1 MKNTTP
7 GAISSALK
15 KLTTIG
21 DQGSI
26 KRKHRQL
33 ALGRIRWWFVLKGDE
48 QVLTQLEDEWER
60 VCFQLSWKLE
70 PSFKPKVLKVDIHTD
85 ITVDLAEPVLGP
97 FVSKPVVSTCIS
109 HSIVSAATAVQTPV
123 NSPTTSHNS

>member
-1 MKNTTP
+1 M
-7 GAISSALK
+7 IH
-15 KLTTIG
+15 TTIG

-70 PSFKPKVLKVDIHTD
+70 PSFKPKVLKVDTHTD
-85 ITVDLAEPVLGP
+85 ITVDPAEPVPNSSTYSTASGSD
-97 FVSKPVVSTCIS
+97 VSDN
-109 HSIVSAATAVQTPV
+109 Q
-123 NSPTTSHNS
+123 